1 MSDHPTLRRFVFDAL
16 LLEDT
21 FAGLERQ
28 GIGVRITTESSVV
41 ERVSRLEYDQKIIA
55 DAKKMASVFVAFFCL
70 ENSVRDLIEERLR
83 DRHGIDWWEKKVSTR
98 IQEAAATLKQKEQI
112 NRYHA
117 NRSASLI
124 GYTTFG
130 QLAQIIIGNWDDFT
144 DLFPDQ
150 AWVNSRF
157 RDLEVS
163 RNIIMHTGV
172 LPPSEIDRIESISR
186 DWVSSTSRST
196 LSAVS

>member
-1 MSDHPTLRRFVFDAL
+1 MRDHQHSKLRRFVFDAL
-16 LLEDT
+16 LLEDS
-21 FAGLERQ
+21 FSGLERE
-28 GIGVRITTESSVV
+28 GIAVRVTTESSIA
-41 ERVSRLEYDQKIIA
+41 ERVSKLDYDPQIIA
-55 DAKKMASVFVAFFCL
+55 DAKKMASVFVSFFCL

-83 DRHGIDWWEKKVSTR
+83 DRHGIDWWEKKVSAKIR
-98 IQEAAATLKQKEQI
+98 EAAGNLKQKEEI

-130 QLAQIIIGNWDDFT
+130 QLALIIIGNWEDFT

-172 LPPSEIDRIESISR
+172 LPPTEIDRVESISR
-186 DWVSSTSRST
+186 DWVRQ
-196 LSAVS
+196 VG